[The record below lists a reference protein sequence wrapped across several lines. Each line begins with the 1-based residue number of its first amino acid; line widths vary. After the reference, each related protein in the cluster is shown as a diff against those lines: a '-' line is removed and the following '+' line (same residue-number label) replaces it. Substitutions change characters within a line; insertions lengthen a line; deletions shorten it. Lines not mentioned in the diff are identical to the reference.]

1 MPSRRWRLSGRLEP
15 RAEVVSRLK
24 WEASVIIVHSLRTL
38 PKAPQAEPIEAQRRL
53 DDPKDRFDGLLAQG
67 VEFAPGFGRQPVR
80 HHRGGA
86 GCGLG
91 GGWVGPFFER
101 CKSRCPR
108 APRRCFPITGLVAA
122 SVGSSCSLSL
132 GASVTVWLTIR
143 RPPYS
148 PPPPRW
154 LTRAALRSS
163 NPTASS

>member
-38 PKAPQAEPIEAQRRL
+38 PKAPQAKPIEAQRRL

-101 CKSRCPR
+101 LDSSPVRLAGGDIHRR
-108 APRRCFPITGLVAA
+108 ARRA
-122 SVGSSCSLSL
+122 GS
-132 GASVTVWLTIR
+132 
-143 RPPYS
+143 RPPRQLVRCKLCS
-148 PPPPRW
+148 MPAPLLPAPSG
-154 LTRAALRSS
+154 AALRAKAPPFGCLAPLGS
-163 NPTASS
+163 